1 MGRSW
6 RQKGEQSPITEQF
19 SLLKRLKDVK
29 SQRLKFSLKVSKTQS
44 LREKQCPKQSGL
56 HTLKQQHT
64 VHFTSH
70 CAVHSTSHCSVHRPV
85 LAQQGAK
92 ATLEQQLNPLHSL
105 LLHDVHIFTSAR
117 NFLYFQT
124 TQTSTLDKVL
134 LHNSQIVPLV
144 VLNQMTKG

>member
-6 RQKGEQSPITEQF
+6 RQKENRVQSPN
-19 SLLKRLKDVK
+19 SLVSKT
-29 SQRLKFSLKVSKTQS
+29 QRRKVSKTQS

-92 ATLEQQLNPLHSL
+92 ATLEQQLNPLHAL
-105 LLHDVHIFTSAR
+105 FLHDVHICPQFFKLSDKAK
-117 NFLYFQT
+117 
-124 TQTSTLDKVL
+124 TLDMVL

-144 VLNQMTKG
+144 VTK